1 MPATGQR
8 RQGGRCAGVSN
19 RASWRRRL
27 HPRACVRLL
36 APAAKEQRSYQVLSW
51 SPARCPAYPTPV
63 QPRHTKT
70 RNRTKPDHSPNCHAR
85 HKVLRSLSLRKT
97 RGQTG
102 FFQTLRFGPVLL
114 VASCKTGRRCYYKY
128 VSGAACR
135 LDMVCPAGPHL
146 FFKGQQFDCW
156 PFALP
161 RPSIA
166 KLESFREETP
176 SIPQVRPLANS
187 EWTRCRE
194 AS

>member
-1 MPATGQR
+1 MCRGEQSCFVATAFTSPSLR
-8 RQGGRCAGVSN
+8 PITCSGGERTAVISGPFMVPGTLPGVPY
-19 RASWRRRL
+19 AS
-27 HPRACVRLL
+27 PT
-36 APAAKEQRSYQVLSW
+36 APHEDQ
-51 SPARCPAYPTPV
+51 
-63 QPRHTKT
+63 
-70 RNRTKPDHSPNCHAR
+70 KPDQTGPFAQLPREGAKSYA
-85 HKVLRSLSLRKT
+85 VLAYAKR